1 MSKKKLS
8 NLWTNSKKATMSNYL
23 FDLPTELIEIIY
35 EKKHQ
40 LEMKKVLDQL
50 PEYEDKYEDPE
61 WLDLEIQGQI
71 TWRKLKEAFDQKK

>member
-1 MSKKKLS
+1 
-8 NLWTNSKKATMSNYL
+8 MSNYL

-61 WLDLEIQGQI
+61 WLDLEIQAKI
-71 TWRKLKEAFDQKK
+71 TFRKLKKC

>member
-1 MSKKKLS
+1 
-8 NLWTNSKKATMSNYL
+8 MSNYL

-50 PEYEDKYEDPE
+50 P
-61 WLDLEIQGQI
+61 
-71 TWRKLKEAFDQKK
+71 